1 MNLTD
6 EDGLFGF
13 SEELYELDRNTAFYM
28 VERLRK
34 EAAAGGLRT
43 VCLSSLGASKAA
55 KKMRKIQREL

>member
-34 EAAAGGLRT
+34 E
-43 VCLSSLGASKAA
+43 
-55 KKMRKIQREL
+55 RELLTRQQTLMKEVLAFTKREPDIRKSAQ